1 MNLVIIGAQWGDEG
15 KGKIVDFL
23 AKDAELVVR
32 FSGGANAGHTVVIED
47 KTYKLHLIPSGITS
61 PNKTVIL
68 GNGMVID
75 PEALMEE
82 LDMLSSQ
89 GIDWKGRVLI
99 SERAHLVLP
108 KFKKLDIETDKK
120 RKKPIGT
127 TGRGIGTTYSLKAS
141 RDSLRFVD
149 ILDEEVFENLEEE
162 DKIFLNKYIP
172 TLRDMITDTSLL
184 INQKSKNESSNIL
197 FEGAQGALLDID
209 LGTYPYVSSGLSS
222 ASGASQGSGIGPR
235 DIDKIIGVFK
245 AYTTR
250 VGNGPFPTEF
260 KEQRDGNLGEKVREL
275 GREYG
280 VTTGRPRRCGY
291 LDLVALKYA
300 CRVNSIGSL
309 CLTHIDV
316 YDSMD
321 EIKVCTE
328 YTHRGRVVK
337 EFPASNRVLYEA
349 DPVLKSFKGWKESI
363 TQCKTYEDLPQAT
376 RDYISFIEDY
386 TEVPIDIISV
396 GYRRSET
403 IIRREPWTQY

>member
-23 AKDAELVVR
+23 AKDADFVVR
-32 FSGGANAGHTVVIED
+32 FSGGANAGHTVVIGD
-47 KTYKLHLIPSGITS
+47 QTYKLHLIPSGIIS
-61 PNKTVIL
+61 PDKIVIL

-82 LDMLSSQ
+82 LNMLASQ
-89 GIDWKGRVLI
+89 GIEWKGRILI
-99 SERAHLVLP
+99 SERAHVVLP

-141 RDSLRFVD
+141 RDSFRFVD
-149 ILDEEVFENLEEE
+149 ILDEEIFEELDEE
-162 DKIFLNKYIP
+162 DKKFLKRYIP
-172 TLRDMITDTSLL
+172 VLREMVTDTSLL
-184 INQKSKNESSNIL
+184 ISEKTKEEKGNIL

-222 ASGASQGSGIGPR
+222 ASGASQGSGIGPKS
-235 DIDKIIGVFK
+235 IDKIIGVFK

-260 KEQRDGNLGEKVREL
+260 KKERDGDLGDTVREL

-300 CRVNSIGSL
+300 CRVNSIDSL

-316 YDSMD
+316 YDSM
-321 EIKVCTE
+321 EEVKVCTE
-328 YTHRGRVVK
+328 YRHEGKTIK
-337 EFPASNRVLYEA
+337 DFPASNKILYEA
-349 DPVLKSFKGWKESI
+349 EPGLKSFKGWRRAI
-363 TQCKTYEDLPQAT
+363 TDCKTYEELPAET
-376 RDYISFIEDY
+376 RDYISFIEEY
-386 TEVPIDIISV
+386 TGVPVDIISV
-396 GYRRSET
+396 GYRRRET
-403 IIRREPWTQY
+403 IIRREPWIQY